1 MVGSVLTPFLFIS
14 EIMFLK
20 HGFTAAHTHS
30 VSVVFYKK
38 KELELNTKGHPK
50 DPLRQGATRKLP

>member
-1 MVGSVLTPFLFIS
+1 
-14 EIMFLK
+14 MFLK

-50 DPLRQGATRKLP
+50 DPLTKELQESFHR